1 MTMIEKW
8 ELASYI
14 VTALGLPY
22 AILLFWYESRKDRQ
36 AENEEIYQA
45 LAEEYA
51 KFAQLLIQNADLQLM
66 TGAVADHDLTP
77 EQKERKKIIFDV
89 LLALFERAHIL
100 VYEDDMDKQT
110 KRLWATWEDYIA
122 FWCQRS
128 DFRHE
133 LPTLLAGEDPD
144 FVAYIKSVA
153 KI

>member
-1 MTMIEKW
+1 MIEKW

-22 AILLFWYESRKDRQ
+22 AILLFWYESRKERQ

-51 KFAQLLIQNADLQLM
+51 KFAQILIQNADLQLM
-66 TGAVADHDLTP
+66 TGAVDDTSLTA

-89 LLALFERAHIL
+89 LLALFERAYIL
-100 VYEDDMDKQT
+100 VYEEDMDKQT
-110 KRLWATWEDYIA
+110 RRLWATWEDYIA
-122 FWCQRS
+122 FWCQRA
-128 DFRHE
+128 DFRRD
-133 LPTLLAGEDPD
+133 LPALLAGEDPD
-144 FVAYIKSVA
+144 FIAYIKSVA